1 MEGSDAPDRRFPQS
15 GRLMVEHG
23 AIGLDTLC
31 EVRRRAVTGKPQMT
45 IGGSQLLH
53 RLVGLI
59 LAVAMPV
66 CCCTT
71 SLFGDA
77 VLGDDCGVAMVA
89 AGCCSGVDVDERSE
103 PGTNDRCDC
112 VRGFIDAGACSATTL
127 DALETPP
134 IAHPL
139 LSSDPGTDPNGL
151 EAGTPPSAFEGP
163 PDPDGSTPTSR
174 RLRSVVLIQR

>member
-1 MEGSDAPDRRFPQS
+1 
-15 GRLMVEHG
+15 
-23 AIGLDTLC
+23 
-31 EVRRRAVTGKPQMT
+31 MT
-45 IGGSQLLH
+45 IGSSQLLH
-53 RLVGLI
+53 RLVGLV

-77 VLGDDCGVAMVA
+77 VLGDDFGGAVVAS
-89 AGCCSGVDVDERSE
+89 CCSGADVEEGSE
-103 PGTNDRCDC
+103 PGTHDRCEC

-139 LSSDPGTDPNGL
+139 LSRASATVTLDLD
-151 EAGTPPSAFEGP
+151 AGTPPSAFEGP